1 VVVGDRTGDASTADS
16 SHRQD
21 DQATGLK
28 TAGLSLEGSGEAGH
42 LFVPF
47 DERGPLGG
55 HRYMARTGLR
65 AKVTADHMNRGGQV
79 SPFCLPAA
87 SSSQRDTAH
96 RHEAAR
102 AFARGRHDTVRRMM
116 ADAGLHAAPGA
127 GVPGPLPAAGPP
139 HSPDPSDPSAAPAPM
154 QRASPAAD
162 KHRDWIVAAVA
173 RGLAL
178 FIGGFTLVGVYAS
191 WRHETLDFNIWWV
204 ALPLGGWIAHVG
216 LLALLGVALV
226 AYAVAPRMRVWR
238 RWTTLV
244 VCAFFTVVTAWNG
257 ADFYRSWRAGDLRP
271 GLPVP
276 LSFVIC
282 ALLVFV
288 AWAALRPPAPRRR
301 RLAAAVVLIATA
313 AACVLLFP
321 VAQVFF
327 FGKTD
332 YRRPAEIV
340 VVFGAQVHEDGRA
353 STSLRDRMDTA
364 IGLYKDGLV
373 KKVLVSGGVGDSGF
387 NEALI
392 MRDMAVEAG
401 VRKRDVIVDSA
412 GVNTEATVRDSR
424 PFFEGAERPTALAVS
439 QFYHLPRIKLAY
451 QGEGA
456 TVFTVP
462 AGTSSPI
469 PQTPRFVVREIPAF
483 WAYYL
488 KAVLR

>member
-1 VVVGDRTGDASTADS
+1 MS
-16 SHRQD
+16 
-21 DQATGLK
+21 
-28 TAGLSLEGSGEAGH
+28 
-42 LFVPF
+42 
-47 DERGPLGG
+47 
-55 HRYMARTGLR
+55 
-65 AKVTADHMNRGGQV
+65 
-79 SPFCLPAA
+79 
-87 SSSQRDTAH
+87 
-96 RHEAAR
+96 
-102 AFARGRHDTVRRMM
+102 
-116 ADAGLHAAPGA
+116 ADAGLGGVPGA
-127 GVPGPLPAAGPP
+127 GAPAYGSAAGASHAPVEAG
-139 HSPDPSDPSAAPAPM
+139 PSAAPAL
-154 QRASPAAD
+154 AAPPPD
-162 KHRDWIVAAVA
+162 KYRNWAVAAAA

-178 FIGGFTLVGVYAS
+178 FIGGFTLIGVYAS
-191 WRHETLDFNIWWV
+191 WRRETLDFNIWWV
-204 ALPLGGWIAHVG
+204 ALPFGGWIVHAG
-216 LLALLGVALV
+216 LLALAGVALV
-226 AYAVAPRMRVWR
+226 AYAVAPRMRPWR
-238 RWTTLV
+238 RWTTLA
-244 VCAFFTVVTAWNG
+244 VCLLLAAVTAWNG
-257 ADFYRSWRAGDLRP
+257 VDFYLAWRAGELRP

-288 AWAALRPPAPRRR
+288 AWAALRPPAPKRR
-301 RLAAAVVLIATA
+301 RLVAAAVLVATA
-313 AACVLLFP
+313 AACVLAFP
-321 VAQVFF
+321 LAQVFF

-387 NEALI
+387 NEALV

-401 VRKRDVIVDSA
+401 VRKKDVIVDSA

-424 PFFEGAERPTALAVS
+424 PFFEEAEHPAALAVS
-439 QFYHLPRIKLAY
+439 QYYHLPRIKLAY

-488 KAVLR
+488 EAVFR